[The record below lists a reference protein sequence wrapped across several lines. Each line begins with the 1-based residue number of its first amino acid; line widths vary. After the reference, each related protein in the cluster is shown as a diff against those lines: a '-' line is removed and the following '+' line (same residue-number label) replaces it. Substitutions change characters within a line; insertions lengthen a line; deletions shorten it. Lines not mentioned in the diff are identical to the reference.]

1 MVGAWYADEVV
12 MYNGISGLVSV
23 NVVKVRK

>member
-12 MYNGISGLVSV
+12 MYNSIPGLASV